1 MDRLSSADAA
11 HRHASARPWRRITIR
26 SPRDPS
32 SLMPLAFGDP
42 IWLWLLLPGI
52 GLVVA
57 GWLAASRVL
66 SPGRR
71 VASLVIRLA
80 LVVCLV
86 GALAGARLALPADR
100 LSVVFLVDGSASMVD
115 ATRDD
120 LLGFARQAVRRM
132 PEADTAGVVVFG
144 ANALVDRLPS
154 ELDELQPPDSAPIV
168 SASDIGSAVRL
179 ASAIF
184 PAGTQRRL
192 VLLSDGNDTA
202 GDASAAILSAAA
214 SGIHLDAALPSGETF
229 GEVLVDTLDAPPGA
243 RVGETVSLTATVRS
257 TITTTATLRLLAD
270 GATVA
275 SRELELAPGTQT
287 VSFDV
292 RTDEAGFR
300 VFRAVIEPK
309 DDHFAENNAADAYVL
324 VSGEPQILLATDDPS
339 HATDLADALTTA
351 RQHVTVVPAS
361 GVPSSL
367 ATLAGYD
374 AVVLDDVP
382 ATALGAAAMASLQ
395 VYVRDLGKGLVM
407 IGGKQSYGAG
417 GYLNSPME
425 ETLPVYMTVRDKQR
439 SPDVAM
445 VAVVDKSGSMADCHC
460 TGDNRDTATSGT
472 RGFEKVNIAKEA
484 ILRAADALSPTD
496 QLGVVAFDSSAHW
509 AVHTAPVDVATL
521 QNGLGFAADG
531 TTNIYAGLK
540 AAYDDL
546 VTNPAKL
553 RHIILITDGW
563 SQSGAYDALLADMKR
578 AGITLST
585 IGTGGGSAHIL
596 KSLADDSGGRYY
608 DAADATKIPDIFLK
622 ETIRT
627 QGEQIV
633 EERFQPVPSQPSEI
647 LRGLDAGRLPDLL
660 GYNATTAKGT
670 ATVALLTQR
679 DDPLLAQWQYGLGR
693 AVAWTS
699 DARATW
705 ASDWIGTDAFGAAL
719 AQMVGWTLPPQDSQ
733 GIDVRFSPGGD
744 GQLNVEV
751 DSTDDDGAPRNFYD
765 TVVRLVS
772 PDLTPTQAR
781 LQQVGPGRYAGML
794 RAEDAGA
801 YLVRVAQTREGDSA
815 SRTLGLVNPAATEY
829 RRLGVDADALR
840 TYARDGNGQVLDPA
854 DESALKALWR
864 HDIAADAFPTPIWPW
879 LLLLAIV
886 LVPIDVGVRRVA
898 LSRGD
903 VARARGWMRRRIGRG
918 EVVPEATPG
927 LAELRAARDRITP
940 RPRPAP
946 EPSESA
952 APPTPPAAA
961 PARPDA
967 PAPGPVVPPTSHV
980 ASSPSPQSSAP
991 SRQSPTPAP
1000 EGETLAA
1007 RLARRRRGR

>member
-1 MDRLSSADAA
+1 
-11 HRHASARPWRRITIR
+11 
-26 SPRDPS
+26 
-32 SLMPLAFGDP
+32 MPLAFADP
-42 IWLWLLLPGI
+42 VWLWLLLPGI
-52 GLVVA
+52 GLVVG
-57 GWLAASRVL
+57 GWLAASRML
-66 SPGRR
+66 SRGRR

-80 LVVCLV
+80 LVLCLV
-86 GALAGARLALPADR
+86 GAVAGARLALPADR

-115 ATRDD
+115 ATRDE
-120 LLGFARQAVRRM
+120 LLSFARSAVRQM
-132 PEADTAGVVVFG
+132 PEGDTAGVVVFG

-154 ELDELQPPDSAPIV
+154 ELDELQPPDSLPVV

-202 GDASAAILSAAA
+202 GEASDAILSAAA
-214 SGIHLDAALPSGETF
+214 SGIHLDVALPGGETF
-229 GEVLVDTLDAPPGA
+229 GEVLVDGLDAPPGA

-257 TITTTATLRLLAD
+257 TITTSATLRLLAD
-270 GATVA
+270 GATIA
-275 SRELELAPGTQT
+275 TRELELTAGTQT
-287 VSFDV
+287 ISFNV
-292 RTDEAGFR
+292 RTDEAGFH
-300 VFRAVIEPK
+300 VFRAVVEPK
-309 DDHFAENNAADAYVL
+309 DDHFAENNATDAYVL
-324 VSGEPQILLATDDPS
+324 VSGEPQILLATDD
-339 HATDLADALTTA
+339 AARAADLADALSTA
-351 RQHVTVVPAS
+351 RQHVTIVS
-361 GVPSSL
+361 STGVPSSL

-407 IGGKQSYGAG
+407 IGGKQSFGAG
-417 GYLNSPME
+417 GYLNSPLE

-439 SPDVAM
+439 SPDVAL

-484 ILRAADALSPTD
+484 ILRAADALSPSD

-509 AVHTAPVDVATL
+509 AVHTAPVDVSTL

-546 VTNPAKL
+546 VSNPAKL

-563 SQSGAYDALLADMKR
+563 SQSGAYDALLGDMKK

-596 KSLADDSGGRYY
+596 KNLADESGGRYY
-608 DAADATKIPDIFLK
+608 DAADATRIPDIFLK

-633 EERFQPVPSQPSEI
+633 EERFQPIPSQPSEI
-647 LRGLDAGRLPDLL
+647 LRGLDAGRLPHLL

-679 DDPLLAQWQYGLGR
+679 EDPLLAQWQYGLGR

-699 DARATW
+699 DARSTW
-705 ASDWIGTDAFGAAL
+705 ASDWIGTDAYGTAL
-719 AQMVGWTLPPQDSQ
+719 AQMVGWTLPAQDAQ
-733 GIDVRFSPGGD
+733 GIDVRFSPGSD

-765 TVVRLVS
+765 TLLRLVA
-772 PDLTPTQAR
+772 PDLTPNQTK
-781 LQQVGPGRYAGML
+781 LQQVGPGRYAGSV
-794 RAEDAGA
+794 RADEQGA

-815 SRTLGLVNPAATEY
+815 SRTLGLVNAAAAEY

-840 TYARDGNGQVLDPA
+840 GYAREGNGRLLDPA
-854 DESALKALWR
+854 DETSLATLWR

-879 LLLLAIV
+879 LLLLAIL
-886 LVPIDVGVRRVA
+886 LVPVDVGVRRVA
-898 LSRGD
+898 LSRSD
-903 VARARGWMRRRIGRG
+903 AARVRAWLARRVGRG
-918 EVVPEATPG
+918 QVVPEATPG

-940 RPRPAP
+940 RQRPAAEPATPRPAAAASTRP
-946 EPSESA
+946 GAAAAAEPA
-952 APPTPPAAA
+952 APHPT
-961 PARPDA
+961 
-967 PAPGPVVPPTSHV
+967 
-980 ASSPSPQSSAP
+980 
-991 SRQSPTPAP
+991 TPATTGVAP
-1000 EGETLAA
+1000 PVEPDGETLAA
-1007 RLARRRRGR
+1007 RLARRRRGN